1 MISYPYRPPIENW
14 TMIGIDRWP
23 VYGQAAID
31 WCHEHFDNR
40 GGETATWLYYTRGQF
55 EFEREEDAVLFALRW
70 A

>member
-1 MISYPYRPPIENW
+1 MISYPHRPPIENW

-40 GGETATWLYYTRGQF
+40 DGETATWLYYTRGQF
-55 EFEREEDAVLFALRW
+55 EFEHEEDAMLFALRW
-70 A
+70 S